1 MQFVKKAVGFTV
13 LAASFSFALYVYFA
27 GKTDLI
33 PSLEIRTPEKEA
45 GSALLS
51 EKVTKVPDG
60 TQTENLPTLQTGD
73 SAPSADGMA
82 ESGNLTDSFMR
93 FMSKSIVERNPNGP
107 MVFEGQQAIAI
118 PSELDAQKFVAEAG
132 GELKSAGLDA
142 EDPALYVRPLPKDQ
156 KLQSRPVTLAKKA
169 ELEKYLSAVREI
181 LQTIPRSVSPLLGA
195 TSGKDEAI
203 KTASEIVSSYNDAAK
218 KLGALI
224 PPAELADFHSQE
236 LLLVKAQRD
245 TFGEIS
251 KVEPDPLAT
260 ILAYKKLSA
269 INEQFKTLTVNTT
282 VFILEHGLFGA
293 SFN

>member
-93 FMSKSIVERNPNGP
+93 FMSKSIVERN
-107 MVFEGQQAIAI
+107 
-118 PSELDAQKFVAEAG
+118 
-132 GELKSAGLDA
+132 
-142 EDPALYVRPLPKDQ
+142 
-156 KLQSRPVTLAKKA
+156 
-169 ELEKYLSAVREI
+169 
-181 LQTIPRSVSPLLGA
+181 
-195 TSGKDEAI
+195 
-203 KTASEIVSSYNDAAK
+203 
-218 KLGALI
+218 
-224 PPAELADFHSQE
+224 
-236 LLLVKAQRD
+236 
-245 TFGEIS
+245 
-251 KVEPDPLAT
+251 
-260 ILAYKKLSA
+260 
-269 INEQFKTLTVNTT
+269 
-282 VFILEHGLFGA
+282 
-293 SFN
+293 